1 MINLLPL
8 EKKQKLLSKKRT
20 ILIVIFFVLIFFF
33 LSCLALM
40 LFSITIYS
48 QIDIESK
55 KILFSAKEKELNKS
69 EIINL
74 QEEIGE
80 TNLGLKKINS
90 FYDREI
96 YISETL
102 EKISQ
107 ILPEEVY
114 LTNFS
119 AKYYFKEVVVQLKEK
134 KDNKEEKFGVE
145 FSLSGLALNREI
157 LILFKQRIEK
167 EEDFTEVYFPLENL
181 LEQKDIDFT
190 ITFKV
195 EQ

>member
-80 TNLGLKKINS
+80 TNLELKKINS

-119 AKYYFKEVVVQLKEK
+119 AKHYFKEVVVQLKEK
-134 KDNKEEKFGVE
+134 KDSKEEKFGVE

>member
-1 MINLLPL
+1 
-8 EKKQKLLSKKRT
+8 
-20 ILIVIFFVLIFFF
+20 
-33 LSCLALM
+33 M

-80 TNLGLKKINS
+80 TNLELKKINS

>member
-74 QEEIGE
+74 QEEIGV
-80 TNLGLKKINS
+80 TNLELKKINS

-119 AKYYFKEVVVQLKEK
+119 AEYYFKEVRPWEK
-134 KDNKEEKFGVE
+134 H
-145 FSLSGLALNREI
+145 
-157 LILFKQRIEK
+157 
-167 EEDFTEVYFPLENL
+167 
-181 LEQKDIDFT
+181 
-190 ITFKV
+190 
-195 EQ
+195 

>member
-80 TNLGLKKINS
+80 TNLELKKINS

>member
-80 TNLGLKKINS
+80 TNLELKKINS

-134 KDNKEEKFGVE
+134 KDSKEEKFGVE